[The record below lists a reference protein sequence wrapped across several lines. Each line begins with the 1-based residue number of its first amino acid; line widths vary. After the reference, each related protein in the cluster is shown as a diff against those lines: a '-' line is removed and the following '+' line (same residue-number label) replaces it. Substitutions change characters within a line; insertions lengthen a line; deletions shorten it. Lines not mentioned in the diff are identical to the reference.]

1 MVGANFQQGS
11 PSTGASSEHQLAN
24 LEVALRPGAPDCVL
38 RTPSLYFPRE
48 CMWHLA
54 GKVGCV
60 CASFLFLNHLKDI
73 FEKFESVV
81 AELSSPHPLPH
92 PVPQE

>member
-1 MVGANFQQGS
+1 MEQVVGADF

-24 LEVALRPGAPDCVL
+24 LEVALSPGAPDCVL

-48 CMWHLA
+48 CVWHLA

-60 CASFLFLNHLKDI
+60 CEFCFSKSFKRYF
-73 FEKFESVV
+73 
-81 AELSSPHPLPH
+81 
-92 PVPQE
+92 